1 MSLLLT
7 LLGGLSGAALR
18 YGAERGLRRS
28 GRDLARWIPFALNA
42 AGCFLL
48 GALAGWAHLHRMVS
62 GLILLAGAVT
72 AYSVAGDDNGRPVL
86 GGRRGP
92 ALRHV
97 LAGWCVGLPA
107 AAIGAFVT
115 LN

>member
-18 YGAERGLRRS
+18 YGAERGLRS
-28 GRDLARWIPFALNA
+28 CGRHLARWGTFALNA

-48 GALAGWAHLHRMVS
+48 GALAGWAHLHRMTGV
-62 GLILLAGAVT
+62 LILLGGAVT
-72 AYSVAGDDNGRPVL
+72 AYSVAGYDNGRLAL

-97 LAGWCVGLPA
+97 LTGWCIGLPA
-107 AAIGAFVT
+107 AAMGVFVS